1 MIKKDLEY
9 KCNPVIF
16 RTKLLCRF
24 KKIIRP
30 YFLIA
35 PCYFL
40 LLLVLLYPIGY
51 QIYISFHDVSSSPY
65 AFVGLQNYID
75 LLQRQDFSMM
85 IWVSLVWTFGCLVG
99 QFILGMST
107 ALFLNN
113 LRPGSRLFRAALL
126 APWVMPG
133 VVTGIIWRWLYNP
146 VYGVL
151 NAILNKIHL
160 PEISWLGSGNMALL
174 SVIIA
179 NIWKGF
185 PFWMIMITAGL
196 QSIPG
201 ELHEAA
207 VIDGANYWRRFWNI
221 TIPGLKTILIV
232 TSILAFIWTYNFFD
246 LIWVLT
252 RGGPANKTITF
263 PLYIYQQAFIYMN
276 RSRASATALLFIILM
291 TIGILLYARVASLRK
306 D

>member
-1 MIKKDLEY
+1 MSTVGLNEKMVHTRL
-9 KCNPVIF
+9 
-16 RTKLLCRF
+16 RSRF

-30 YFLIA
+30 YYLLA
-35 PCYFL
+35 PTFFF

-51 QIYISFHDVSSSPY
+51 QIYISFHDTKVAGPNV
-65 AFVGLQNYID
+65 FVGLQNYID
-75 LLQRQDFSMM
+75 LLQNQDFGMM
-85 IWVSLVWTFGCLVG
+85 MWVSLVWTFGCLIG
-99 QFILGMST
+99 QFIFGMGT
-107 ALFLNN
+107 ALFLNQH
-113 LRPGSRLFRAALL
+113 RRGSNFFRAALL
-126 APWVMPG
+126 APWVMSG
-133 VVTGIIWRWLYNP
+133 VLTGIIWKWLYNP

-151 NAILNKIHL
+151 NAIVDKIFHL
-160 PEISWLGSGNMALL
+160 PKISWMGSGNMALL

-201 ELHEAA
+201 ELYEAA
-207 VIDGANYWRRFWNI
+207 TVDGANHWHRFWSI
-221 TIPGLKTILIV
+221 TLPGLKTILIV

-252 RGGPANKTITF
+252 RGGPANRTITF
-263 PLYIYQQAFIYMN
+263 PLYIYQQAFIFGD
-276 RSRASATALLFIILM
+276 RGSASASALLLIILM
-291 TIGILLYARVASLRK
+291 TIGIIVYARAFSLRK